1 MTEKNL
7 KDKIYDM
14 SFENKAL
21 REENIKLRQKYFQM
35 MDRYD
40 DFYNSFLTIFD
51 RLDRFERVLKKK
63 EDLDDDIEI
72 YADEENID
80 IFNMSMPGPDDDNAD
95 IWLKK

>member
-1 MTEKNL
+1 MSEKDL
-7 KDKIYDM
+7 KNKIYDM

-51 RLDRFERVLKKK
+51 RLDRLERVLKKK
-63 EDLDDDIEI
+63 EGLDDDIEV
-72 YADEENID
+72 YDDEENID

>member
-1 MTEKNL
+1 MSEKDL
-7 KDKIYDM
+7 KSKIYDI

-51 RLDRFERVLKKK
+51 RLDRLERVLKKK
-63 EDLDDDIEI
+63 EDLDDDIEV
-72 YADEENID
+72 YDDEENID

>member
-1 MTEKNL
+1 MSEKDL
-7 KDKIYDM
+7 KSKIYDI
-14 SFENKAL
+14 SFENKVL

-51 RLDRFERVLKKK
+51 RLDRLERVLKKK
-63 EDLDDDIEI
+63 EDLDDDIEV
-72 YADEENID
+72 YDDEENID

-95 IWLKK
+95 VWLKK

>member
-1 MTEKNL
+1 MNEKDL
-7 KDKIYDM
+7 KSKIYDM

-40 DFYNSFLTIFD
+40 DFYNFFLTIFD
-51 RLDRFERVLKKK
+51 RLDRLERVLNKK
-63 EDLDDDIEI
+63 EDLDDDVEV
-72 YADEENID
+72 YDDEENID